1 MNCDEKKS
9 KTKKDI
15 VIIIKAIVEDTKITK
30 KA

>member
-15 VIIIKAIVEDTKITK
+15 VTIIKTIVEDTKITK
-30 KA
+30 KE